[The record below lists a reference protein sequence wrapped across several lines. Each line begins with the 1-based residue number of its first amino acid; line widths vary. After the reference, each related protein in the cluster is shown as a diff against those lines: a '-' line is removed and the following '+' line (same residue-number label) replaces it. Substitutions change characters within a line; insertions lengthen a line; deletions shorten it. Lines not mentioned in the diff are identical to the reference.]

1 MSPRIRT
8 VRDLPELIT
17 LILSIGI
24 VAALVGG
31 VAFVQLSSGDRP
43 PVISAGASLD
53 EARAVAGGFE
63 LEVEVRN
70 DGDRAAEAIRLAVV
84 QEVDGRGREH
94 EIEIDFLAGGAV
106 ARATA
111 VLRSD
116 PRRSTVRV
124 EVRSYQ
130 TGN

>member
-1 MSPRIRT
+1 MSPSRR
-8 VRDLPELIT
+8 VSRDVPELIT
-17 LILSIGI
+17 LILSIAV

-43 PVISAGASLD
+43 PAISARASLD
-53 EARAVAGGFE
+53 EVRAVAGGFE
-63 LEVEVRN
+63 LEVVVRN

-84 QEVDGRGREH
+84 QEVDGRGSEH
-94 EIEIDFLAGGAV
+94 EIEIDFLAGGAT
-106 ARATA
+106 ARAMA

-130 TGN
+130 SGN

>member
-1 MSPRIRT
+1 MSPSRRSS
-8 VRDLPELIT
+8 RDLPELIT
-17 LILSIGI
+17 LVLSIGI

-53 EARAVAGGFE
+53 EIQAVVGGFQ
-63 LEVEVRN
+63 LQVVVRN
-70 DGDRAAEAIRLAVV
+70 DGDRAAEAIRLVVV
-84 QEVDGRGREH
+84 QEVEGRTSEH

-106 ARATA
+106 ARAT
-111 VLRSD
+111 VILRSD

-124 EVRSYQ
+124 EVRSFQ
-130 TGN
+130 SGN

>member
-1 MSPRIRT
+1 MSPSRRSS
-8 VRDLPELIT
+8 RDLPELIT
-17 LILSIGI
+17 LILSVGI

-31 VAFVQLSSGDRP
+31 VALVQLSSGDRP
-43 PVISAGASLD
+43 PVMSARASLD
-53 EARAVAGGFE
+53 GVQAVGGGFQ

-84 QEVDGRGREH
+84 QEVDGRSTEH
-94 EIEIDFLAGGAV
+94 EIEIDFLAGGGV

-130 TGN
+130 SGN

>member
-1 MSPRIRT
+1 M
-8 VRDLPELIT
+8 PELIT

-24 VAALVGG
+24 VALLIGG

-43 PVISAGASLD
+43 PLISAQTSLD
-53 EARAVAGGFE
+53 EVRAVAGGFE
-63 LEVEVRN
+63 LEVVVRN
-70 DGDRAAEAIRLAVV
+70 DGDRAAEAVRLVVV
-84 QEVDGRGREH
+84 QEVDGRSSEH
-94 EIEIDFLAGGAV
+94 ELEIDFLAGGAV

-111 VLRSD
+111 VLRPD

-130 TGN
+130 SGN

>member
-1 MSPRIRT
+1 MSPSRRRS
-8 VRDLPELIT
+8 RDLPELIT

-24 VAALVGG
+24 VALLVGG
-31 VAFVQLSSGDRP
+31 VVFVQLSSGDRP
-43 PVISAGASLD
+43 PAISVQASLD
-53 EARAVAGGFE
+53 EVRAVAGGFE

-70 DGDRAAEAIRLAVV
+70 DGDRAAEAIRLVVV
-84 QEVDGRGREH
+84 QEVEGRTSEH
-94 EIEIDFLAGGAV
+94 EIEIDFLAGGGV

-130 TGN
+130 SGN

>member
-1 MSPRIRT
+1 MSPSRRSS
-8 VRDLPELIT
+8 RDVPEVIT

-53 EARAVAGGFE
+53 EVRRVAGGFL

-70 DGDRAAEAIRLAVV
+70 DGDRAAEAIRLVVV
-84 QEVDGRGREH
+84 QEAEGRTTEH
-94 EIEIDFLAGGAV
+94 EIVIDFLSGGGV
-106 ARATA
+106 ARATV

-116 PRRSTVRV
+116 PHRSTVRV
-124 EVRSYQ
+124 EIRSYQ
-130 TGN
+130 SGS